1 MNLKDWLESNGLGK
15 YAELFAE
22 NEIDLDLLP
31 QLTEGDLNKLGLSVG
46 ARRRLAIA
54 IGLLDTSEQQQSVA
68 NVAGVASAERRQ
80 LTVLFCDLVGS
91 TALSQRLDP
100 EALRALIGGYQ
111 KKCSAVIAKLDGYVA
126 QYLGDGVMIY
136 FGWPRAHED
145 DAERAVRA
153 ALEMVDTV
161 TKSGG
166 AEPLHVRIGIAT
178 GTVVVGESSEGDR
191 AEPGLAVG
199 ETPNLAA
206 RLQGLAG
213 VDEIVISPVTRR
225 LAGASVVVEDMG
237 DQTLKGITEPVRSWR
252 VTGLGRSRAR
262 FDASSNAGK
271 AMPLVGRET
280 ELALLLDRWDQAREG
295 EGQVVLLSGEPGI
308 GKSRL
313 TQALREK
320 VGDKPHIRIR
330 YQCSPYHSST
340 ALHPFIEQLQHA
352 ARFAT
357 DDTTD
362 IKLAKLESMLS
373 QAVDDPARAVPFVAS
388 LLSVDYTSKYA
399 PLTVTPQKQKDLML
413 QALGAQ
419 LTGLSG
425 KTPVL
430 MILEDAHW
438 IDPTSQGLFNLMV
451 PMVSERSVLLVVTF
465 RPEYQSQWQ
474 GFGHVTPLQLSRLPR
489 RHAAAMIETVS
500 AGTALK
506 KEVID
511 EIAAKTDGVPLYVE
525 EVTKAVMESSVQ
537 TVDGSGHALR
547 GAAGDLIV
555 PSTLQASLMAR
566 LDRLNSAKDIA
577 QIGACIGREFN
588 VDLLAAVS
596 KRSEENL
603 TAAVHQLIE
612 AELVYEK
619 ETLNKVTYVFKHALV
634 QEAAYSS
641 LLRSRRERIHADI
654 AEAIV
659 RLFPDL
665 AEARPEVLA
674 HHFSHAAR
682 ADEAIAQ
689 WLIAGRRA
697 VQQASN
703 VEAIAHLEKALDAL
717 RNLPETKARQEQEL
731 AVRIVLGPAVLA
743 VKGWSSPEVHKIYE
757 RARVLCEQFAG
768 TPEAFAAVWGIWV
781 YQMTSGGST
790 GSMESIDEL
799 LRLSAGDENPEHELQ
814 AHHAAWTAKIWNGQ
828 LDAGL
833 KHAEAG
839 LQIYDIDA
847 HRGHAMR
854 FGGHDPAVCGW
865 GQAALAKWLTGNADQ
880 AFESAR
886 KGIEL
891 GRQLN
896 HAPSLGHGLV
906 WASFVHHV
914 ARDPEAVAVF
924 ADEIERIST
933 DHGLGLY
940 LAFGGVLGGWAR
952 AGLGETAA
960 GLEQTRQWLERYH
973 SIQIQMGA
981 GYFQSI
987 LAETLACDGRYD
999 EALSELDTAIKL
1011 SAKSGDRFWDAEILR
1026 LQGAYSLQN
1035 AKLDESAVEQKFL
1048 QALDV
1053 ARTMN
1058 ARSLELRAATSLA
1071 SLWLGQSKSR
1081 QAHDLLAPIYGSFG
1095 EGFDTKDLGEARTLL
1110 GKLEAQ

>member
-1 MNLKDWLESNGLGK
+1 MNLNDWLESNGLGK

-31 QLTEGDLNKLGLSVG
+31 LLTEGDLDKLGLSVG
-46 ARRRLAIA
+46 ARRRIALAIES
-54 IGLLDTSEQQQSVA
+54 LSTSEQQQSAA
-68 NVAGVASAERRQ
+68 NVAGTATAERRQ

-111 KKCSAVIAKLDGYVA
+111 KKCSAVIAKYDGYVA
-126 QYLGDGVMIY
+126 QYLGDGVMVY

-145 DAERAVRA
+145 DSERAIRA
-153 ALEMVDTV
+153 ALEIVDSV
-161 TKSGG
+161 TKSSGD
-166 AEPLHVRIGIAT
+166 EPLHVRVGIAT

-191 AEPGLAVG
+191 SEPKLAVG

-213 VDEIVISPVTRR
+213 IDEIVISPVTHR
-225 LAGASVVVEDMG
+225 LAGATVVVEDMG

-252 VTGLGRSRAR
+252 VTGLGRGRAR

-295 EGQVVLLSGEPGI
+295 EGQVVLLCGEPGI

-320 VGDKPHIRIR
+320 VSDNPHIRIR

-352 ARFAT
+352 ARIAP
-357 DDTTD
+357 DDTVDT
-362 IKLAKLESMLS
+362 KLAKLESLLA

-388 LLSVDYTSKYA
+388 LLSIDYTSRYA
-399 PLTVTPQKQKDLML
+399 PLAVTPQKQKDLML

-438 IDPTSQGLFNLMV
+438 IDPTSQGLFNLLV
-451 PMVSERSVLLVVTF
+451 PMVAERSVLLVVTF

-489 RHAAAMIETVS
+489 RQAAAMIEKVS
-500 AGTALK
+500 AGTALTK
-506 KEVID
+506 DVVD
-511 EIAAKTDGVPLYVE
+511 EIVAKTDGVPLYVE
-525 EVTKAVMESSVQ
+525 EVTKAVMESSGR
-537 TVDGSGHALR
+537 TADGSGHALR
-547 GAAGDLIV
+547 GAAGDLVV

-577 QIGACIGREFN
+577 QIGACIGREFT
-588 VDLLAAVS
+588 VDMLAAVS
-596 KRSEENL
+596 KRSEADL
-603 TAAVHQLIE
+603 TVAVHQLID
-612 AELVYEK
+612 AELVYVK

-682 ADEAIAQ
+682 VDDAIGQ

-703 VEAIAHLEKALDAL
+703 LEAIAHLEKALDAL
-717 RNLPETKARQEQEL
+717 RNLPETTARQEQEL

-743 VKGWSSPEVHKIYE
+743 VKGWSSPEVHKNYE
-757 RARVLCEQFAG
+757 RARVLCEQFAD
-768 TPEAFAAVWGIWV
+768 TPDAFAAVWGIWV
-781 YQMTSGGST
+781 YQMTSGGSAC
-790 GSMESIDEL
+790 SMESIDEL
-799 LRLSAGDENPEHELQ
+799 LRLSSKDENPEHELQ
-814 AHHAAWTAKIWNGQ
+814 AHHAAWTAMIWNGQ

-833 KHAEAG
+833 DHAEAG

-847 HRGHAMR
+847 HRSHAMR
-854 FGGHDPAVCGW
+854 FGGHDPGVCGW
-865 GQAALAKWLTGNADQ
+865 GQSALAKWVTGSADQ

-886 KGIEL
+886 KGVDL
-891 GRQLN
+891 GRQLK
-896 HAPSLGHGLV
+896 HAPSLVHGLV
-906 WASFVHHV
+906 WASFVHHA
-914 ARDPEAVAVF
+914 AREPEAVAVF
-924 ADEIERIST
+924 ADEIERISNE
-933 DHGLGLY
+933 HGLGVY

-952 AGLGETAA
+952 AGLGEPAA
-960 GLEQTRQWLERYH
+960 GLEQTRQYLERYH

-981 GYFQSI
+981 GYFHSI
-987 LAETLACDGRYD
+987 LAETLALDGRYD
-999 EALSELDTAIKL
+999 EALTELDTAMEL

-1026 LQGAYSLQN
+1026 LKGAVTLQS
-1035 AKLDESAVEQKFL
+1035 AEPDETASEQNFRE
-1048 QALDV
+1048 AMDV
-1053 ARTMN
+1053 ARKMS

-1071 SLWLGQSKSR
+1071 ALWQSQGER
-1081 QAHDLLAPIYGSFG
+1081 QNALELLKPIYDRFS
-1095 EGFDTKDLGEARTLL
+1095 EGFATKDLGDAKTLL
-1110 GKLEAQ
+1110 GELDAQ